1 MVRTIFFRLKRFGHV
16 WSNQLKVQNY
26 LSYFDLPQNKMK
38 VYFCVPN
45 CRLRPRQHYFHRI
58 SINIGPGDFEWFVC
72 PEWYWAELEEIL
84 FRHNKG
90 LHESWWPS
98 LEVFQKYNIPVYRL
112 VQKPGDILWIHS
124 GSIAWGQSLGWC
136 NCVMVGLDV
145 FRLWLTKF

>member
-1 MVRTIFFRLKRFGHV
+1 MKRFGHV